1 MKNVPPLSKLPI
13 WIDALWL
20 GLLSLYIL
28 AGAAIVPFHGDEST
42 QISMGRDYYYIFVDG
57 DFSRVFYDQSWSTS
71 RVEQHLRLVN
81 GTISKT
87 IHGWLATK
95 NGIAS
100 NEINS
105 DWDWQQDYV
114 QNRGEN
120 RVPQAELLRQA
131 RLASALQLSLAVAL
145 FFVVARITISRPVA
159 FLASGLLAL
168 HPTVLVNGRRAMME
182 GSHVLGIALVL
193 LAAIWLMQS
202 QRWWKYLL
210 LGISGGFAIAAK
222 HPNAFVVAAVFLAC
236 GSLSVF
242 RTLSARG
249 PSRQKRIKP
258 LAGLAAAALVSL
270 LVFYFLNP
278 AWWQAPLSAAS
289 EVLTQRIDLLQRQL
303 GLYGGYL
310 SNAERAEG
318 FFKHVFMSEM
328 QYYEVDRWAGYDE
341 ITAQIKAYE
350 SSGWSGAAI
359 GGSQLAGVLN
369 LTLTLLGIGF
379 LLRDRRVCLDY
390 RWLLLFWGGGISIL
404 TFLVTPL
411 SWTRYYLP
419 ILPFVALMS
428 ANSIV
433 ALLTIIWA
441 RITALVNDLDAQ
453 D

>member
-1 MKNVPPLSKLPI
+1 MKDLRPLSKLPN

-42 QISMGRDYYYIFVDG
+42 QIFMGRDYYYIFVDG
-57 DFSRVFYDQSWSTS
+57 DYSRVFYDPSWSTS

-87 IHGWLATK
+87 IHGWLAAK
-95 NGIAS
+95 NGIEP

-105 DWDWQQDYV
+105 DWDWQRDYI
-114 QNRGEN
+114 EN
-120 RVPQAELLRQA
+120 RLSNRIPPIELLRQA

-210 LGISGGFAIAAK
+210 LGISGGFAIATK

-236 GSLSVF
+236 GSLSVV

-249 PSRQKRIKP
+249 PNRQQRIKP

-270 LVFYFLNP
+270 LVFYLLNP

-289 EVLTQRIDLLQRQL
+289 G
-303 GLYGGYL
+303 GLDAANRPSAKTVGGIWRL
-310 SNAERAEG
+310 PFAGRAG
-318 FFKHVFMSEM
+318 GRFFEHVFMSEM
-328 QYYEVDRWAGYDE
+328 QYYEVASWAGYDE
-341 ITAQIKAYE
+341 ITAQIKVYE
-350 SSGWSGAAI
+350 SSGWLGAAI
-359 GGSQLAGVLN
+359 GGSQLAGALN

-379 LLRDRRVCLDY
+379 LLRDRRICLDY
-390 RWLLLFWGGGISIL
+390 RWLLLFWGGSISVL

-428 ANSIV
+428 ANSIT
-433 ALLTIIWA
+433 ALLTLIWA
-441 RITALVNDLDAQ
+441 RITAKDNDLDVQ